1 MGLQNYLTLTYPIT
15 LYPEIEGEY
24 TVMIKDLSGC
34 ISEGE
39 TLEEAVERVLVR
51 DNLGVSRS

>member
-1 MGLQNYLTLTYPIT
+1 
-15 LYPEIEGEY
+15 
-24 TVMIKDLSGC
+24 MIKDLSGC